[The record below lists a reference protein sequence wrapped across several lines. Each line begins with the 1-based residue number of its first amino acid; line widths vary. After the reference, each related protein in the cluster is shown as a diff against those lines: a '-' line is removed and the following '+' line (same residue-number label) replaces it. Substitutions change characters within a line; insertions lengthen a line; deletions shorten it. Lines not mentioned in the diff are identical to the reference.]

1 MRQVGGFLRVLWFP
15 PPIKLTATI
24 YKNVTEIL
32 LKVALNTIT
41 LTIFHIKS
49 IPKQEKSIINND
61 LSNTINLV
69 FTLDK
74 YYKNQQKIFIEI
86 AHCIEYYKNKQNIY
100 IEIAHCIEYYK
111 NKQKIFI
118 EIAHCIEYYKN
129 KQKIYIEIAHCIEYY
144 KNKQNIYIE
153 IAHCIEYYKNKQNI
167 YIEIARCY

>member
-1 MRQVGGFLRVLWFP
+1 M
-15 PPIKLTATI
+15 
-24 YKNVTEIL
+24 
-32 LKVALNTIT
+32 KVALNTIT

-100 IEIAHCIEYYK
+100 IEIA
-111 NKQKIFI
+111 
-118 EIAHCIEYYKN
+118 
-129 KQKIYIEIAHCIEYY
+129 
-144 KNKQNIYIE
+144 
-153 IAHCIEYYKNKQNI
+153 
-167 YIEIARCY
+167 RCYWVPYPMVITILDIITEAKICCQMYCRTIDWRLFNIKAGVTEQKNLNEIRCVGVVSELAHEVYFFFI

>member
-100 IEIAHCIEYYK
+100 IDTVYGTGPFLYPTSILLIKRQASVIC
-111 NKQKIFI
+111 FLLLL
-118 EIAHCIEYYKN
+118 
-129 KQKIYIEIAHCIEYY
+129 
-144 KNKQNIYIE
+144 
-153 IAHCIEYYKNKQNI
+153 
-167 YIEIARCY
+167 